1 MKNWIALVLIL
12 GLFASCALLS
22 RRQLDKSARA
32 PAAPNDVQRGPA
44 PPLPFAPP
52 RPQEATLAY
61 DAPRTLPLGKIGAV
75 ALKIHA
81 TLNGEGLRVLVSA
94 AAGNDD
100 SSNQSVDITISPSMS
115 ATLTGAG
122 FEITGPSPAAVQS
135 TGPEGTASWL
145 WQVKARETGPQKL
158 ILALCRMD
166 TVDGHPTPHPVFERT
181 LTVQVAP

>member
-12 GLFASCALLS
+12 GLLAGCVSLLS
-22 RRQLDKSARA
+22 RRQLDRSSA
-32 PAAPNDVQRGPA
+32 PAAPKNGR
-44 PPLPFAPP
+44 PLPMPPSPIAAPS
-52 RPQEATLAY
+52 PQQATLAY
-61 DAPRTLPLGKIGAV
+61 DAPRTLPLGKSGAV

-81 TLNGEGLRVLVSA
+81 SLNAEGLRVLVSA

-100 SSNQSVDITISPSMS
+100 SSNQSVDIKISASML

-145 WQVKARETGPQKL
+145 WQVKAREAGPQKL
-158 ILALCRMD
+158 MLALSRMD